1 MKTSEEKYLIK
12 EWERLGMINPKQK
25 GKSGEDEACSWI
37 SENIYLKQRT
47 ITRNYN
53 QMYIG
58 ADIVDYPLIYEVK
71 RREALALDHWWGQI
85 YKVKE
90 RLLLHNKQ
98 TIPVVMFR
106 QNRRRW
112 EFLIS
117 AEVIGG
123 TGGWIRLNEVRFKE
137 WAKRYVKE

>member
-1 MKTSEEKYLIK
+1 MV
-12 EWERLGMINPKQK
+12 NPKRK
-25 GKSGEDEACSWI
+25 GKTGEDEACLWI
-37 SENIYLKQRT
+37 MKYLYDNKRT

-71 RREALALDHWWGQI
+71 RREVLALDKWWGQI
-85 YKVKE
+85 MAVQR
-90 RLLLHNKQ
+90 RLNLHGKS

-106 QNRRRW
+106 QNRKLW

-117 AEVIGG
+117 AEAIGDTLG
-123 TGGWIRLNEVRFKE
+123 YVRLNEARFME
-137 WAKRYVKE
+137 WARRYTD

>member
-1 MKTSEEKYLIK
+1 MV
-12 EWERLGMINPKQK
+12 NPKRK
-25 GKSGEDEACSWI
+25 GKSGEDEACEWI
-37 SENIYLKQRT
+37 MNYLYDNNRT

-71 RREALALDHWWGQI
+71 RREDLALDKWWGQI
-85 YKVKE
+85 MAVKR
-90 RLLLHNKQ
+90 RLIKHNKQ

-106 QNRRRW
+106 QNRKQW

-123 TGGWIRLNEVRFKE
+123 EYGYVRLNEIRFME
-137 WAKRYVKE
+137 WARRYIE